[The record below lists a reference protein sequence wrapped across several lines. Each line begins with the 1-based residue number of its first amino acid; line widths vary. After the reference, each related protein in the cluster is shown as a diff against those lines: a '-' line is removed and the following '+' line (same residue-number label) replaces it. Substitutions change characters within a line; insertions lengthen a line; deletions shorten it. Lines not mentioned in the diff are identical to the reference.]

1 MSKSQV
7 DVIHESIDAMIDEVK
22 SLAEQTREGTTNKP
36 TAAQVEIHIF
46 RRLLKIGLLFM
57 LQYFAEVGSGDL
69 GFRLKRNGV
78 ELRRR
83 LRKPITLLTV
93 FGVLEVDRWLYHA
106 RGEGCFSPTA
116 EAASLPDRQAS
127 YFVQRLVARL
137 GMRDTFEECVRFLD
151 ELFGFS
157 LSTHTA
163 DEVIDELAANHRG
176 FAEQL
181 TPPPATSEETIQVV
195 GFDGKGV
202 PVVKEDPARRAAR
215 LAKGEKRNRKKEA
228 MVGLEY
234 VAAPKLRT
242 PELLAQALVRPE
254 ALTDEERGQ
263 LHAARP
269 AQDLYYQASLEV
281 GREGLIREIFER
293 AEERRQ
299 VTDHE
304 LEQVCLSDGAASQLR
319 ICENV
324 FPDATIVLDIIHAME
339 RFWNAAHLFHPEGSE
354 AAKDMVHDLVLRTLQ
369 GKIGYVIGGLRQRAT
384 KQKLGK
390 RRQKRLQAILTYLQN
405 HRQFMHYDQY
415 LARGFP
421 ISTGAVESA
430 CGHLVKDRMEKAGA
444 RWSIRGGEAMLRLR
458 AIYAS
463 GNFDDYLEYHQQ
475 REHQRLYAP
484 ERAA

>member
-22 SLAEQTREGTTNKP
+22 SFAEQTREGAKNRP
-36 TAAQVEIHIF
+36 TAAEVEMHIF

-57 LQYFAEVGSGDL
+57 LQYFAELGSGDL

-78 ELRRR
+78 ELRRK

-127 YFVQRLVARL
+127 YFVQRLVGRL
-137 GMRDTFEECVRFLD
+137 GMRDTYDECVRFLD

-163 DEVIDELAANHRG
+163 DEVIDELAANHRE

-202 PVVKEDPARRAAR
+202 PVIKEDPARRAAR
-215 LAKGEKRNRKKEA
+215 LAKGQKRNRKKEA

-254 ALTDEERGQ
+254 TLSDEEREQ

-269 AQDLYYQASLEV
+269 AHDLYYQASLEV
-281 GREGLIREIFER
+281 GREGLIREILER
-293 AEERRQ
+293 AEKRRE
-299 VTDHE
+299 VSDHE
-304 LEQVCLSDGAASQLR
+304 LEQVCLSDGAISQLR
-319 ICENV
+319 ICREL
-324 FPDATIVLDIIHAME
+324 FPKATIVLDIIHAVE
-339 RFWNAAHLFHPEGSE
+339 RFWNAAHLFHPEGSDT
-354 AAKDMVHDLVLRTLQ
+354 AQDMVHDLVLRTLQ

-390 RRQKRLQAILTYLQN
+390 RRQKKLQAIITYLEN
-405 HRQFMHYDQY
+405 HRQSMRYDQY

-463 GNFDDYLEYHQQ
+463 GHFDQYLQFRQE
-475 REHQRLYAP
+475 REHERLYAQK
-484 ERAA
+484 EAA

>member
-1 MSKSQV
+1 MSQSQI
-7 DVIHESIDAMIDEVK
+7 DVIHESIDAMIAEVK
-22 SLAEQTREGTTNKP
+22 SFAERTREGKTNRP
-36 TAAQVEIHIF
+36 TAVEVEMHVF
-46 RRLLKIGLLFM
+46 QRLLKVGLLFM
-57 LQYFAEVGSGDL
+57 VQYFEEVGSGDL
-69 GFRLKRNGV
+69 GFRLVRKGV

-93 FGVLEVDRWLYHA
+93 FGILEIDRWLYHA
-106 RGEGCFSPTA
+106 CGETCFSPTA

-137 GMRDTFEECVRFLD
+137 GMRDTYDECVSFLH

-163 DEVIDELAANHRG
+163 DEVVGELAANHRE

-181 TPPPATSEETIQVV
+181 TPPPAASEETIQVV

-202 PVVKEDPARRAAR
+202 PVIKETPAKREAR
-215 LAKGEKRNRKKEA
+215 LAKGEKRNRKQEA
-228 MVGLEY
+228 MVGIEY
-234 VAAPKLRT
+234 VVAPKPRT
-242 PELLAQALVRPE
+242 PELVAQALVRPD
-254 ALTDEERGQ
+254 ALSDEELEL

-269 AQDLYYQASLEV
+269 AQNLYYQASLEA
-281 GREGLIREIFER
+281 GREGLIGEILKRADKRRE
-293 AEERRQ
+293 

-304 LEQVCLSDGAASQLR
+304 LQQVCLSDGAISQLR
-319 ICENV
+319 ICEKL
-324 FPDATIVLDIIHAME
+324 FPKATIVLDIIHAVE

-390 RRQKRLQAILTYLQN
+390 HRQEALQGILTYLEN

-415 LARGFP
+415 LNRGFP

-444 RWSIRGGEAMLRLR
+444 RWSVRGGEAMLRLR

-463 GNFDDYLEYHQQ
+463 GNFDHYLEYHQKQ
-475 REHQRLYAP
+475 EHERLYAQK
-484 ERAA
+484 RAA